1 MILKACNLR
10 TRVEII
16 MGAMEIKPPSH
27 KIIEK
32 LGPGTNN
39 KKNNL
44 GWIQSWR
51 GDGELGILHRHVGVT
66 LQSIASQRKL
76 IHVAPPHGDKSR
88 HAQGCNMKYLAP
100 RK

>member
-1 MILKACNLR
+1 MVLKACIDCHLR

-16 MGAMEIKPPSH
+16 MGAMEIKLFSH

-44 GWIQSWR
+44 ALKNLNPNLCCQKKNS
-51 GDGELGILHRHVGVT
+51 E
-66 LQSIASQRKL
+66 
-76 IHVAPPHGDKSR
+76 
-88 HAQGCNMKYLAP
+88 
-100 RK
+100 